1 MNDKIVIKGAK
12 VHNLKNIS
20 LEIPRDKLVVVTGLS
35 GSGKSEAMRS
45 LEDMGFYCVDNLPP
59 ALIPKFAELC
69 YQSNST
75 IDKVA
80 LGIDVRGRKFFK
92 ALHESLNVLRK
103 DKYPFEILYLDCSDD
118 ILLKRYKMTRRN
130 HPLAINR
137 QIPEGIKI
145 ERTILEPL
153 KEIADCIIDTS
164 NMKPKDL
171 KEEISKIYANGEVNN
186 NLTISV
192 VSFGFKHG
200 IPADV
205 DLVFDVRFLPNP
217 YYDLNLRPLTG
228 NDKPIQDFVMKHEES
243 VEFLDKLDDMMRFLI
258 PNYIKEGKYNLVIGI
273 GCTGGK
279 HRSVTITNKL
289 AERLK
294 QLPYSVKV
302 EHRDIMR

>member
-1 MNDKIVIKGAK
+1 
-12 VHNLKNIS
+12 
-20 LEIPRDKLVVVTGLS
+20 
-35 GSGKSEAMRS
+35 MRS

-200 IPADV
+200 IPSDS

-217 YYDLNLRPLTG
+217 YYVEELRNKTG
-228 NDKPIQDFVMKHEES
+228 DDQEVRDYVMDSEISHQ
-243 VEFLDKLDDMMRFLI
+243 FYDKLLDMINFLV
-258 PNYIKEGKYNLVIGI
+258 PQYIKEGKHHLVISI
-273 GCTGGK
+273 GCTGGR
-279 HRSVTITNKL
+279 HRSVTICNL
-289 AERLK
+289 ISDELMK
-294 QLPYSVKV
+294 QDYRVVKK
-302 EHRDIMR
+302 HRDSMIR

>member
-1 MNDKIVIKGAK
+1 MKFII
-12 VHNLKNIS
+12 
-20 LEIPRDKLVVVTGLS
+20 VTGLS

-59 ALIPKFAELC
+59 TLIPKFAELC

-80 LGIDVRGRKFFK
+80 LGIDVRGRKFFQ

-103 DKYPFEILYLDCSDD
+103 DKYPFEVLYLDCADD
-118 ILLKRYKMTRRN
+118 VLLKRYKMTRRN

-137 QIPEGIKI
+137 QIPEGIKM

-171 KEEISKIYANGEVNN
+171 KEEISKIYANGEINN

-200 IPADV
+200 IPSDS

-217 YYDLNLRPLTG
+217 YYEEELRNKTG
-228 NDKPIQDFVMKHEES
+228 DDQEVRDYVMNSDISKQFYEKLLDMIN
-243 VEFLDKLDDMMRFLI
+243 FLV
-258 PNYIKEGKYNLVIGI
+258 PQYVQEGKHHLVISI
-273 GCTGGK
+273 GCTGGR
-279 HRSVTITNKL
+279 HRSVTISNL
-289 AERLK
+289 ISDELMK
-294 QLPYSVKV
+294 QGYRVVKK
-302 EHRDIMR
+302 HRDYMLR

>member
-1 MNDKIVIKGAK
+1 MKFII
-12 VHNLKNIS
+12 
-20 LEIPRDKLVVVTGLS
+20 VTGLS

-59 ALIPKFAELC
+59 TLIPKFAELC

-80 LGIDVRGRKFFK
+80 LGIDVRGRKFFE
-92 ALHESLNVLRK
+92 ALHESLNILRK
-103 DKYPFEILYLDCSDD
+103 DKYPFEILYLDCADD
-118 ILLKRYKMTRRN
+118 VLLKRYKMTRRN

-137 QIPEGIKI
+137 QIPEGIKM
-145 ERTILEPL
+145 ERAILEPL

-171 KEEISKIYANGEVNN
+171 KEEINKIYADGEVNN

-200 IPADV
+200 IPSDS

-217 YYDLNLRPLTG
+217 YYEEELRNKTG
-228 NDKPIQDFVMKHEES
+228 DDQDVRDYVMNSDISHQ
-243 VEFLDKLDDMMRFLI
+243 FYDKLLDMVNFLV
-258 PNYIKEGKYNLVIGI
+258 PQYIQEGKHHLVISI
-273 GCTGGK
+273 GCTGGR
-279 HRSVTITNKL
+279 HRSVTICNL
-289 AERLK
+289 ISDELMK
-294 QLPYSVKV
+294 QGYRVVKK
-302 EHRDIMR
+302 HRDFMLR

>member
-1 MNDKIVIKGAK
+1 MKFII
-12 VHNLKNIS
+12 
-20 LEIPRDKLVVVTGLS
+20 VTGLS

-200 IPADV
+200 IPSDS

-217 YYDLNLRPLTG
+217 YYVEELRNKTG
-228 NDKPIQDFVMKHEES
+228 DDQEVRDYVMDSEISHQ
-243 VEFLDKLDDMMRFLI
+243 FYDKLLDMINFLV
-258 PNYIKEGKYNLVIGI
+258 PQYIKEGKHHLVISI
-273 GCTGGK
+273 
-279 HRSVTITNKL
+279 
-289 AERLK
+289 
-294 QLPYSVKV
+294 
-302 EHRDIMR
+302 

>member
-1 MNDKIVIKGAK
+1 MKFII
-12 VHNLKNIS
+12 
-20 LEIPRDKLVVVTGLS
+20 VTGLS

-137 QIPEGIKI
+137 HIPEGIKI

-200 IPADV
+200 IPSDS

-217 YYDLNLRPLTG
+217 YYVEELRNKTG
-228 NDKPIQDFVMKHEES
+228 DDQEVRDYVMDSEISHQ
-243 VEFLDKLDDMMRFLI
+243 FYDKLLDMINFLV
-258 PNYIKEGKYNLVIGI
+258 PQYIKEGKHHLVISI
-273 GCTGGK
+273 GCTGGR
-279 HRSVTITNKL
+279 HRSVTICNL
-289 AERLK
+289 ISDELMK
-294 QLPYSVKV
+294 QDYRVVKK
-302 EHRDIMR
+302 HRDSMIR

>member
-1 MNDKIVIKGAK
+1 MKFII
-12 VHNLKNIS
+12 
-20 LEIPRDKLVVVTGLS
+20 VTGLS
-35 GSGKSEAMRS
+35 GSGKSEAMRP

-200 IPADV
+200 IPSDS

-217 YYDLNLRPLTG
+217 YYVEELRNKTG
-228 NDKPIQDFVMKHEES
+228 DDQEVRDYVMDSEISHQ
-243 VEFLDKLDDMMRFLI
+243 FYDKLLDMINFLV
-258 PNYIKEGKYNLVIGI
+258 PQYIKEGKHHLVISI
-273 GCTGGK
+273 GCTGGR
-279 HRSVTITNKL
+279 HRSVTICNL
-289 AERLK
+289 ISDELMK
-294 QLPYSVKV
+294 QDYRVVKK
-302 EHRDIMR
+302 HRDSMIR

>member
-1 MNDKIVIKGAK
+1 MKFII
-12 VHNLKNIS
+12 
-20 LEIPRDKLVVVTGLS
+20 VTGLS

-200 IPADV
+200 IPSDS

-217 YYDLNLRPLTG
+217 YYVEELRNKTG
-228 NDKPIQDFVMKHEES
+228 DDQEVRDYVMDYEISHQ
-243 VEFLDKLDDMMRFLI
+243 FYDKLLDMINFLV
-258 PNYIKEGKYNLVIGI
+258 PQYIKEGKHHLVISI
-273 GCTGGK
+273 GCTGGR
-279 HRSVTITNKL
+279 HRSVTICNL
-289 AERLK
+289 ISDELMK
-294 QLPYSVKV
+294 QDYRVVKK
-302 EHRDIMR
+302 HRDSMIR

>member
-1 MNDKIVIKGAK
+1 MKFII
-12 VHNLKNIS
+12 
-20 LEIPRDKLVVVTGLS
+20 VTGLS

-59 ALIPKFAELC
+59 TLIPKFAELC

-80 LGIDVRGRKFFK
+80 LGIDVRGRKFFE
-92 ALHESLNVLRK
+92 ALHESLNVLKK
-103 DKYPFEILYLDCSDD
+103 DKYPFEVLYLDCSDD

-137 QIPEGIKI
+137 QIPEGIKM
-145 ERTILEPL
+145 EKTILEPL

-171 KEEISKIYANGEVNN
+171 KEEIGKIYYDGETNN

-200 IPADV
+200 IPTDS

-217 YYDLNLRPLTG
+217 YYVEELREKTG
-228 NDKPIQDFVMKHEES
+228 EEQSVRDYVMNSEISAKFYEKLLDMIN
-243 VEFLDKLDDMMRFLI
+243 FLV
-258 PNYIKEGKYNLVIGI
+258 PQYIEEGKHHLVISI
-273 GCTGGK
+273 GCTGGR
-279 HRSVTITNKL
+279 HRSVTISNL
-289 AERLK
+289 IGDELMK
-294 QLPYSVKV
+294 QGYRVVKK
-302 EHRDIMR
+302 HRDFMLK

>member
-1 MNDKIVIKGAK
+1 MKFII
-12 VHNLKNIS
+12 
-20 LEIPRDKLVVVTGLS
+20 VTGLS

-137 QIPEGIKI
+137 QIPESIKI

-200 IPADV
+200 IPSDS

-217 YYDLNLRPLTG
+217 YYVEELRNKTG
-228 NDKPIQDFVMKHEES
+228 DDQEVRDYVMDSEISHQ
-243 VEFLDKLDDMMRFLI
+243 FYDKLLDMINFLV
-258 PNYIKEGKYNLVIGI
+258 PQYIKEGKHHLVISI
-273 GCTGGK
+273 GCTGGR
-279 HRSVTITNKL
+279 HRSVTICNL
-289 AERLK
+289 ISDELMK
-294 QLPYSVKV
+294 QDYRVVKK
-302 EHRDIMR
+302 HRDSMIR

>member
-1 MNDKIVIKGAK
+1 MKFII
-12 VHNLKNIS
+12 
-20 LEIPRDKLVVVTGLS
+20 VTGLS

-164 NMKPKDL
+164 IMKPKDL

-200 IPADV
+200 IPSDS

-217 YYDLNLRPLTG
+217 YYVEELRNKTG
-228 NDKPIQDFVMKHEES
+228 DDQEVRDYVMDSEISHQ
-243 VEFLDKLDDMMRFLI
+243 FYDKLLDMINFLV
-258 PNYIKEGKYNLVIGI
+258 PQYIKEGKHHLVISI
-273 GCTGGK
+273 GCTGGR
-279 HRSVTITNKL
+279 HRSVTICNL
-289 AERLK
+289 ISDELMK
-294 QLPYSVKV
+294 QDYRVVKK
-302 EHRDIMR
+302 HRDSMIR